1 MCIVL
6 FQHVRTNAA
15 APPARSMVAA
25 GAVATGR
32 LVTLQQY
39 LMPRFYFQFAKKNL
53 AERQLKE
60 REREREKK
68 KITAQLINS
77 STLFF
82 FHFLFLRP
90 RAALCCW
97 REQPRNII
105 SDLCACKNQRAH
117 PLNPQQLLCML
128 NRQMQPTCHY

>member
-39 LMPRFYFQFAKKNL
+39 LMPRFYFQFAKK
-53 AERQLKE
+53 K
-60 REREREKK
+60 
-68 KITAQLINS
+68 
-77 STLFF
+77 
-82 FHFLFLRP
+82 P
-90 RAALCCW
+90 R
-97 REQPRNII
+97 
-105 SDLCACKNQRAH
+105 
-117 PLNPQQLLCML
+117 
-128 NRQMQPTCHY
+128 